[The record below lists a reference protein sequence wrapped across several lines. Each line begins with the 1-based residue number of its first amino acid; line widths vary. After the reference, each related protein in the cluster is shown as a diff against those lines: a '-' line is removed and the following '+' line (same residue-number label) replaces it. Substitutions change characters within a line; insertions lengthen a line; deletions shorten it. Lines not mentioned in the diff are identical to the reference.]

1 VPRLE
6 RIVRQTNSELDK
18 QSQLLVSGAD
28 LELDRT
34 ILDRLVAPIEHIL
47 RNAIAHGLETTDERA
62 QHGKDPVGRLQITMQ
77 REGSEVLITISDDGQ
92 GLNIEKIKQRAIDQN
107 LIDPFNIPNEQS
119 LIQLIL
125 TSGFSTADKI
135 SQLAGRGVGM
145 DVVSNE
151 IRALKGRLSISSQ
164 PGKGTQFHL
173 RLPLTLS
180 VMQALLISV
189 NQQQFAVQYL
199 RLLRANALACNA
211 YAN

>member
-1 VPRLE
+1 
-6 RIVRQTNSELDK
+6 
-18 QSQLLVSGAD
+18 
-28 LELDRT
+28 
-34 ILDRLVAPIEHIL
+34 
-47 RNAIAHGLETTDERA
+47 
-62 QHGKDPVGRLQITMQ
+62 M
-77 REGSEVLITISDDGQ
+77 
-92 GLNIEKIKQRAIDQN
+92 
-107 LIDPFNIPNEQS
+107 
-119 LIQLIL
+119 IL

-189 NQQQFAVQYL
+189 NQQQFAVPLSAVTAGERISLQRIRDL
-199 RLLRANALACNA
+199 M
-211 YAN
+211 